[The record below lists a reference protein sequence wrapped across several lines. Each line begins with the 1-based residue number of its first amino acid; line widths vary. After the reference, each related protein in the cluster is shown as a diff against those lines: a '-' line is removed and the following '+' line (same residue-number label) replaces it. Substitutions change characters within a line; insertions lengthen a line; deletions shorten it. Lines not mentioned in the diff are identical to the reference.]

1 LGSAGNGVRGQALV
15 GALCAAVTTYLAVKF
30 LLRFFQTNRLTPFG
44 IYCIAAGLIFT
55 VAFAL

>member
-1 LGSAGNGVRGQALV
+1 MMSKLAKLALAA
-15 GALCAAVTTYLAVKF
+15 ALTTYLAVRF
-30 LLRFFQTNRLTPFG
+30 LLRFFQANRLTPFG